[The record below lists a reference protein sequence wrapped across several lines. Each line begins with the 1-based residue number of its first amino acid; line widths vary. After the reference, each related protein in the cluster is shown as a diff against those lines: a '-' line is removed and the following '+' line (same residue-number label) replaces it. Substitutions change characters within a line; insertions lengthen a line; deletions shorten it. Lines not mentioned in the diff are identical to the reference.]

1 MDDIVFDGYNGDMY
15 IQRLISDQIKNK
27 ILQSPK
33 VVVVYGARQV
43 GKTTLVNHL
52 VSELPLR
59 TLRIDAEDSRY
70 TEVLSS
76 KNVERLKSLLAGY
89 QLVVIDEA
97 QQIPEIGTTLKLI
110 HDHIADVRVIA
121 TGSSSFDLSNKV
133 MEPLTGRRWSYTLYP
148 ISYGELAKENNTF
161 ELDQRLDEALIY
173 GAYPEILTTPSLE
186 EKKEYLNRL
195 CSSYLFKDVLQ
206 IAQVRNSLKLQQ
218 LLKLLAYQI
227 GSQVSLNELGTRL
240 DMNRETV
247 TRYIDLLE
255 KSFVIFRLSGLSRNL
270 RNEVTKMDKIYFYDL
285 GIRNSIIDM
294 LKPLN
299 DRNDVGQ
306 LWENF
311 LISERIKR
319 NAYSGS
325 RASTYFWRLSTGA
338 EIDFV
343 EEQEGK
349 FHGFEFKWGNKQ
361 AKPPASWGAGY
372 PDSSFACINRNNYLS
387 FITDIS

>member
-1 MDDIVFDGYNGDMY
+1 
-15 IQRLISDQIKNK
+15 
-27 ILQSPK
+27 
-33 VVVVYGARQV
+33 
-43 GKTTLVNHL
+43 
-52 VSELPLR
+52 
-59 TLRIDAEDSRY
+59 
-70 TEVLSS
+70 
-76 KNVERLKSLLAGY
+76 
-89 QLVVIDEA
+89 
-97 QQIPEIGTTLKLI
+97 
-110 HDHIADVRVIA
+110 
-121 TGSSSFDLSNKV
+121 
-133 MEPLTGRRWSYTLYP
+133 
-148 ISYGELAKENNTF
+148 
-161 ELDQRLDEALIY
+161 
-173 GAYPEILTTPSLE
+173 
-186 EKKEYLNRL
+186 
-195 CSSYLFKDVLQ
+195 
-206 IAQVRNSLKLQQ
+206 
-218 LLKLLAYQI
+218 
-227 GSQVSLNELGTRL
+227 
-240 DMNRETV
+240 
-247 TRYIDLLE
+247 
-255 KSFVIFRLSGLSRNL
+255 LSGLNRNL

-372 PDSSFACINRNNYLS
+372 PDSSFA
-387 FITDIS
+387 

>member
-133 MEPLTGRRWSYTLYP
+133 MEPLTGRHWSYTLYP

-311 LISERIKR
+311 LINERIKR
-319 NAYSGS
+319 NAYSGG

-343 EEQEGK
+343 EEREGQY
-349 FHGFEFKWGNKQ
+349 HGFEFKSGDKQ
-361 AKPPASWGAGY
+361 SKTPASWQTGY
-372 PDSSFACINRNNYLS
+372 PGASFATINKNNYLS
-387 FITDIS
+387 FITNNT

>member
-1 MDDIVFDGYNGDMY
+1 MDDMVFDGYNGDMY

-372 PDSSFACINRNNYLS
+372 PDSSFACINRNDYLS

>member
-1 MDDIVFDGYNGDMY
+1 MDDMVFDGYNGDMY

-133 MEPLTGRRWSYTLYP
+133 MEPLTGRHWSYTLYP

-372 PDSSFACINRNNYLS
+372 PDSSFACINRNDYLS

>member
-1 MDDIVFDGYNGDMY
+1 MVFDGYNGDMY

-121 TGSSSFDLSNKV
+121 TGSSSFDLSNKI
-133 MEPLTGRRWSYTLYP
+133 MEPLTGRHWSYTLYP

>member
-1 MDDIVFDGYNGDMY
+1 MY

-33 VVVVYGARQV
+33 VVVLYGARQV

-52 VSELPLR
+52 VSELPYR

-133 MEPLTGRRWSYTLYP
+133 MEPLTGRHWSYTLYP

-161 ELDQRLDEALIY
+161 ELDQRLDNALIY
-173 GAYPEILTTPSLE
+173 GAYPEVLTIPSLE

-227 GSQVSLNELGTRL
+227 GSQVSLNEIGTRL

-247 TRYIDLLE
+247 MRYIDLLE
-255 KSFVIFRLSGLSRNL
+255 KSFVIFRLSGLNRNL

-294 LKPLN
+294 LKPLQ
-299 DRNDVGQ
+299 DRNDAGQ

-311 LISERIKR
+311 LIGERIKH
-319 NAYSGS
+319 NAYANSHI
-325 RASTYFWRLSTGA
+325 ATYFWRLSTGA

-343 EEQEGK
+343 EEKEGK
-349 FHGFEFKWGNKQ
+349 YYGYEFKWGNKQ
-361 AKPPASWGAGY
+361 AKPPASWQTGY

-387 FITDIS
+387 FITDIP

>member
-1 MDDIVFDGYNGDMY
+1 MY

-33 VVVVYGARQV
+33 VVVMYGARQV

-52 VSELPLR
+52 VDRLTLR

-76 KNVERLKSLLAGY
+76 KNVEHLKSLLTGY

-110 HDHIADVRVIA
+110 HDHISDVRVIA

-133 MEPLTGRRWSYTLYP
+133 MEPLTGRHWSYTLYP
-148 ISYGELAKENNTF
+148 ISYGELSDENNAF
-161 ELDQRLDEALIY
+161 ELNQRLDNALVY
-173 GAYPEILTTPSLE
+173 GAYPETIAIPSLE

-206 IAQVRNSLKLQQ
+206 IAQVRNSLKLRQ

-227 GSQVSLNELGTRL
+227 GNQVSLSELATRL
-240 DMNRETV
+240 DMGKDTV
-247 TRYIDLLE
+247 ARYIDLLE

-294 LKPLN
+294 LKPLH
-299 DRNDVGQ
+299 DRNDAGQ

-311 LISERIKR
+311 LISERIKH
-319 NAYSGS
+319 NAYSS
-325 RASTYFWRLSTGA
+325 NQVSFYFWRLNTGA
-338 EIDFV
+338 EIDYV
-343 EEQEGK
+343 EEKEGQ
-349 FHGFEFKWGNKQ
+349 FHGYEFKWGDKQ
-361 AKPPASWGAGY
+361 AKHPVSWQTGY
-372 PDSSFACINRNNYLS
+372 PDATHTTINKNNYLS
-387 FITDIS
+387 FITNIK